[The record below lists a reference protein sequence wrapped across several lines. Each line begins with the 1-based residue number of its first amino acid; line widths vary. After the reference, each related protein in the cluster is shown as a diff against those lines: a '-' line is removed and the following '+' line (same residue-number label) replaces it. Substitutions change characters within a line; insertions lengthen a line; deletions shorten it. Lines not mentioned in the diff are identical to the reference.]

1 MPKVYADGN
10 QRQKAKIIRILCG
23 ATKGKQKDLAERWGI
38 SQPAVS
44 QRLNNG
50 NITLFDLWQAK
61 DLIAIDS
68 KDIMEMI
75 GKE

>member
-1 MPKVYADGN
+1 MPKVYQGKED
-10 QRQKAKIIRILCG
+10 RQKAKIIRILCG
-23 ATKGKQKDLAERWGI
+23 ACKGKQKDLAERWGI

-50 NITLFDLWQAK
+50 NITLFDIWQAK

-68 KDIMEMI
+68 ADIAEMI